1 MAGTGHYNSKGL
13 YNRYDKNHKAREAND
28 YYSTP
33 PDEVL
38 NILCT
43 FGHDF
48 SGETI
53 LEPCAGEGHMA
64 KGIWDYI
71 KETNALDTT
80 LLCTEYKIRKPKFEG
95 INIDYNEKYDFL
107 ADDYPDFNGTIDWII
122 MNPPYATIEP
132 FMIRA
137 LEIAK
142 KGVIMLGRIQCLEGE
157 GRYEHVFKDNPPTY
171 VYTYVDRIQCWKNGE
186 KPTGT
191 SAQGYAWF
199 VWQSDKAG
207 QETIH
212 RWIRRVDKA

>member
-1 MAGTGHYNSKGL
+1 MGLYTTKGL
-13 YNRYDKNHKAREAND
+13 YNKYNRAHKERAAND

-33 PDEVL
+33 TEEVL
-38 NILCT
+38 NILRT

-48 SGETI
+48 SNETI

-64 KGIWDYI
+64 KGIADYL
-71 KETNALDTT
+71 KEKECDGTT
-80 LLCTEYKIRKPKFEG
+80 LFCTEYKERTCKFDEIG
-95 INIDYNEKYDFL
+95 IMYGEKYDFL
-107 ADDYPDFNGTIDWII
+107 ADDYPDFDGAIDWII

-137 LEIAK
+137 LEIAN